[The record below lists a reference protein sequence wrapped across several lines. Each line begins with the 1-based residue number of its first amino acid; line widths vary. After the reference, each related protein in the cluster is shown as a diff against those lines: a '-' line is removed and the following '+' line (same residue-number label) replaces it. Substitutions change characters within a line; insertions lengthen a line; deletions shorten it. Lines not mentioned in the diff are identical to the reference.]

1 MKMKSTDRILLGIV
15 ILVVLLFTYS
25 YPRALISS
33 LGIDNP
39 WTSYLYQYTFGL
51 LFFSLGIF
59 MILKTKA
66 CIPGRGR
73 DSLWLKV
80 LVGGFIF
87 FASLHAIWVALA
99 LYIPFKGVQ

>member
-1 MKMKSTDRILLGIV
+1 MKMKTSDRILLGMITL
-15 ILVVLLFTYS
+15 IVLLFTYS
-25 YPRALISS
+25 YPRALIST
-33 LGIDNP
+33 LGEGNP

-59 MILKTKA
+59 MVLRTKA
-66 CIPGRGR
+66 CIPRRGR
-73 DSLWLKV
+73 DGKWLKF

-99 LYIPFKGVQ
+99 LYIPVKGVQ